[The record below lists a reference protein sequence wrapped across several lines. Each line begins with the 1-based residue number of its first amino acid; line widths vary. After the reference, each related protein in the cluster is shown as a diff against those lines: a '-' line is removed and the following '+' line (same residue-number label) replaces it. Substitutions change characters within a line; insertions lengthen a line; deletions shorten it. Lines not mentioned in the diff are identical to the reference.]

1 MRNIK
6 LILPIG
12 FLLIILFYF
21 LTGCPVTPTHL
32 EIKNLLDS
40 TPIEE
45 NSSLF
50 VADLDTGVI
59 SFETNDTKYS
69 GEYGYTLWSQDDIVQ
84 DPFTHL
90 NVTLKKISGNDVAGY
105 GVVFGSHDDTM
116 LVVLIDTKKSFIIGE
131 LTGNVFTELQPWT
144 NSPNLIQGYNQENTI
159 DISYNSGTG
168 DYSLSFNGQMP
179 VPFRDDDEPFHMTGK
194 SGYIVV
200 ISPLD
205 NFPNIPVSVTFKK
218 N

>member
-1 MRNIK
+1 MKSMK
-6 LILPIG
+6 LVLTISSLLMIL
-12 FLLIILFYF
+12 LCL
-21 LTGCPVTPTHL
+21 LTGCPVTPTVI
-32 EIKNLLDS
+32 EIKNPLDS

-50 VADLDTGVI
+50 VEDIDTGII
-59 SFETNDTKYS
+59 SFETNDTKYP
-69 GEYGYTLWSQDDIVQ
+69 GEYGYTLWSQDDAIQ

-90 NVTLKKISGNDVAGY
+90 NVTLKKIRGNDVAGY

-131 LTGNVFTELQPWT
+131 LTGNIFTELQPWT

-168 DYSLSFNGQMP
+168 DYSLSFNSQTP
-179 VPFRDDDEPFHMTGK
+179 VTFRDDDEPFHITGK
-194 SGYIVV
+194 DGSIVV